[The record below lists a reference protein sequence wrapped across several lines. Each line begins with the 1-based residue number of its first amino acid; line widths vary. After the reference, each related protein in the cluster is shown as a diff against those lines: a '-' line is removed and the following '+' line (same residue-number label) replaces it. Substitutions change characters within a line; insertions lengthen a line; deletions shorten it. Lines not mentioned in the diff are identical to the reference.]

1 MVAYFRFVLK
11 HRVFVTLFLVAL
23 TGLGAWSLSHAVMAS
38 SLEKMFFGDSPAYD
52 AYVEKTE
59 QFGTEEVNPIAIP
72 MPNPLSSESIAIL
85 QRLTEGLEALPDV
98 DRAFTILDL
107 QRVQGDGTTI
117 RVEPYWEVAQ
127 EHPEQIPILMDEIR
141 DNPLSGGL
149 VISQDGQFSVV
160 LLEIRPDRTRPAE
173 SLPSIR
179 DDIMDIFDEAGFPQE
194 RLHSAGLLFTIN
206 EAVSQTEFS
215 LVTIFPIVVV
225 VLLFSVWLMFRRLWP
240 AVVSTVVSLVAVIW
254 TVGFAVALD
263 RQINIMISMVPT
275 VIMVVGF
282 SDVVHLCSA
291 YLLELGE
298 GKSKDLAIVR
308 SAEDVGRACF
318 FTSATTFAGFVCLSL
333 VPTPMFRTLGVVL
346 GMGVATAL
354 LIAMTLVPIIFSWMP
369 EPKPLRKGATSKI
382 QEGIDSGLGLLER
395 LACNRPKAV
404 IAVFAVLLVLSGI
417 GIAGIHIEADFAR
430 RLGEDNTVRQ
440 DAAWF
445 DEQFSG
451 TSAIDVYVTVPERE
465 GLLDPTRFAQ
475 AADLQAEL
483 LNLPEVT
490 AAFSVVDL
498 VKQLYSTYSPDRAA
512 VADLPDSRAGLTQLL
527 ELFQNGDGQ
536 DLGRLLDFN
545 RQTMRILLRLEPDG
559 VRSNSAIGAYA
570 VDYAQQTFGDE
581 ATVEPSGLMF
591 LLGDWLDEI
600 LEGQRNGLL
609 LSIFVITVMMIFAV
623 GSFRNALTSMIPNVL
638 PLVVLGGVLGG
649 LYSYVDSDSMA
660 VAMLAVGI
668 GVDDTIHFLVRLRI
682 ESKRTGNRRKALR
695 RTFAFAGRAIVMTTI
710 ILVAGFAPFALS
722 DYYSLAIMGTLLPM
736 CLIIALLADLLLVP
750 ALVQVNL
757 IKFVG
762 DENA

>member
-1 MVAYFRFVLK
+1 M
-11 HRVFVTLFLVAL
+11 
-23 TGLGAWSLSHAVMAS
+23 SHAVMAS

-52 AYVEKTE
+52 AYVERTE

-72 MPNPLSSESIAIL
+72 MPNPLSSESVAVL
-85 QRLTEGLEALPDV
+85 SELTENLEELADV

-107 QRVQGDGTTI
+107 QRIQGDGTTI
-117 RVEPYWEVAQ
+117 EVDPYYEIAL
-127 EHPEQIPILMDEIR
+127 EHPEQIPELMDEIR

-149 VISQDGQFSVV
+149 VVSEDGEYAVV
-160 LLEIRPDRTRPAE
+160 LLEIRPDQTRPAE
-173 SLPSIR
+173 SLPLIR
-179 DDIMDIFDEAGFPQE
+179 DAIMEVFEEAGFPE
-194 RLHSAGLLFTIN
+194 EELHSAGLLFTIN

-215 LVTIFPIVVV
+215 LVTIFPIVVL
-225 VLLFSVWLMFRRLWP
+225 VLLISVWLMFRRLWP
-240 AVVSTVVSLVAVIW
+240 AVMSTVVSLVAVIW

-263 RQINIMISMVPT
+263 PQINIMISMVPT

-291 YLLELGE
+291 YLLELGD
-298 GKSKDLAIVR
+298 GRSKDLAIVR

-318 FTSATTFAGFVCLSL
+318 YTSATTFAGFFCLSL

-346 GMGVATAL
+346 GVGVATAL
-354 LIAMTLVPIIFSWMP
+354 LVAMTLVPIIFSWMP

-382 QEGIDSGLGLLER
+382 QDWIDSCLGLLEK
-395 LACNRPKAV
+395 LACDRPKAV
-404 IAVFAVLLVLSGI
+404 ISGFAVLLVLSGV
-417 GIAGIHIEADFAR
+417 GIASLHIEADFAR
-430 RLGEDNTVRQ
+430 RLSEDNTVRQ

-451 TSAIDVYVTVPERE
+451 TSAIDVYVTLPERD
-465 GLLDPTRFAQ
+465 GLLDPDRFAEV
-475 AADLQAEL
+475 AEL
-483 LNLPEVT
+483 QDALLELPEVT
-490 AAFSVVDL
+490 AAFSLVDL
-498 VKQLYSTYSPDRAA
+498 MKQLYATYSPDRAA
-512 VADLPDSRAGLTQLL
+512 VVDLPDTRAGLTQLL

-536 DLGRLLDFN
+536 DLGRLLDFK

-570 VDYAQQTFGDE
+570 VDYAQTALDE
-581 ATVEPSGLMF
+581 TAVVEPSGLMF

-623 GSFRNALTSMIPNVL
+623 GSFRNALTSMVPNVL

-710 ILVAGFAPFALS
+710 ILVAGFLPFALS
-722 DYYSLAIMGTLLPM
+722 DYYSLAVMGTLLPLS
-736 CLIIALLADLLLVP
+736 LIVALLADLLLVP
-750 ALVQVNL
+750 ALVQVHF
-757 IKFVG
+757 IKFAG
-762 DENA
+762 AGES